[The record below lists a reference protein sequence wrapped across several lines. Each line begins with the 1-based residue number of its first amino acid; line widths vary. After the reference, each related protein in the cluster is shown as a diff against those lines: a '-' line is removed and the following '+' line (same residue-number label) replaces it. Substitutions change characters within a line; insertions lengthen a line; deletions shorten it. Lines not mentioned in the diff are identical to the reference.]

1 MYPNSVH
8 SFQSTRNNQKYV
20 KDIFK
25 VLNIYYWIHGVGI
38 SNNKGNCLKY
48 LATGLTI
55 FYVAN
60 SFVLFIIQCNLLG
73 ITESNLKNLSV
84 LFLVFSLGLCQRWLL
99 LLRKRRLYVIVN
111 RLHKILIRNFT
122 LYKRNIK
129 CTVFLLLIIADG
141 YLVGLFVSVVRSL
154 RGAALF
160 QEANITNNATEVLG
174 LSDVIYLNLFFIHW
188 SDIGLLIA
196 IYFVAVCHIL
206 QVLFSKIKEKA
217 SNSNAN
223 FDCIIPIY
231 TEAVDI
237 CKETNDIFS
246 PVVLL
251 TFVNLLSSVFY
262 HAFNIFIN
270 DADLSRYL
278 TMIFGYVVF
287 VTMCYVASTV
297 TATAIDAKYM
307 LQKSVPERMFQEKQ
321 KFAQIFNIN
330 FVGFT
335 ILDSVII
342 DRSFILSS
350 TGVLV
355 TYGVMIATFHL
366 TSEEK

>member
-1 MYPNSVH
+1 MYTNSVH
-8 SFQSTRNNQKYV
+8 SFQPIRNKKKYV

-38 SNNKGNCLKY
+38 SNNKGNCLKF

-55 FYVAN
+55 FYVGN
-60 SFVLFIIQCNLLG
+60 TFVLFIIQCNLLG
-73 ITESNLKNLSV
+73 ISDSNVKNLGV
-84 LFLVFSLGLCQRWLL
+84 LFLVFSLGLGQRWLL
-99 LLRKRRLYVIVN
+99 LLRKRRLYIIVS
-111 RLHKILIRNFT
+111 RLQKILFNNFK
-122 LYKRNIK
+122 LYKRKIK
-129 CTVFLLLIIADG
+129 YYVFFLLIIVDA
-141 YLVGLFVSVVRSL
+141 YVVALFVSVAHSL

-160 QEANITNNATEVLG
+160 QEANTTNNATEVLG

-196 IYFVAVCHIL
+196 IYFVAVCHL
-206 QVLFSKIKEKA
+206 LNVLFSKLNEKA
-217 SNSNAN
+217 SDNNVKY
-223 FDCIIPIY
+223 DYLIYIY

-237 CKETNDIFS
+237 CKEANDTFS

-262 HAFNIFIN
+262 HSFNIFIN

-278 TMIFGYVVF
+278 TLIFGYVVF
-287 VTMCYVASTV
+287 VTMCYVASKV
-297 TATAIDAKYM
+297 TATAINTKYI
-307 LQKSVPERMFQEKQ
+307 LQKSVPERIFQEKQ

-342 DRSFILSS
+342 DRSFIVSS
-350 TGVLV
+350 TGVLL

-366 TSEEK
+366 TAEEK

>member
-8 SFQSTRNNQKYV
+8 SFQPIRNNKKYV

-55 FYVAN
+55 FYVSN

-73 ITESNLKNLSV
+73 VTDSNLKNLGV

-99 LLRKRRLYVIVN
+99 LFRKRRLYTIVN
-111 RLHKILIRNFT
+111 RLHKILIKNFT

-129 CTVFLLLIIADG
+129 YTVFFLLIITDS
-141 YLVGLFVSVVRSL
+141 YVVGLFVSVVRSL

-160 QEANITNNATEVLG
+160 QEANTTNNATEVLG

-206 QVLFSKIKEKA
+206 KVLFSKIKEKA
-217 SNSNAN
+217 GHYNVNYDRLISL
-223 FDCIIPIY
+223 Y

-237 CKETNDIFS
+237 SKETNNIFS
-246 PVVLL
+246 PVVLW

-278 TMIFGYVVF
+278 TLIFGYVVF

-297 TATAIDAKYM
+297 TSTATDVKYI
-307 LQKSVPERMFQEKQ
+307 LEKSVPERMFQDKQ
-321 KFAQIFNIN
+321 KFAQIFNIH

-335 ILDSVII
+335 ILDSIII
-342 DRSFILSS
+342 DRSFIVSS

-355 TYGVMIATFHL
+355 TYGVMIATFSL
-366 TSEEK
+366 TAEEK